1 MIKSL
6 VSLCAGLSPQGL
18 QSLVVSH
25 YARDMSGLI
34 LVLIILAALI
44 VGIVLIYNKLVE
56 KRALVENGW
65 SDIEV
70 QLKRRADLIPR
81 LVEVVKGYA
90 AHERGVFKD
99 VIEAR
104 NAALSAGGNVGQ
116 RGAAEYNVA
125 AQTPRLLALKED
137 YPELKSN
144 ENFLDLQE
152 ELTDTEDKIEMARR
166 FYNGA
171 VRELNIKVKSVPSN
185 FIAGPFGFRAQPFFE
200 IEPADRAVPDVS
212 FD

>member
-1 MIKSL
+1 
-6 VSLCAGLSPQGL
+6 
-18 QSLVVSH
+18 
-25 YARDMSGLI
+25 MSGLI
-34 LVLIILAALI
+34 IILIVLAALI
-44 VGIVLIYNKLVE
+44 VGIILIYNKLVE
-56 KRALVENGW
+56 KRTLVENGW

-70 QLKRRADLIPR
+70 QLKRRSDLIPR
-81 LVEVVKGYA
+81 LVDVVKGYA
-90 AHERGVFKD
+90 AHERGVFQD
-99 VIEAR
+99 VIAAR

-152 ELTDTEDKIEMARR
+152 KLTDTEDKIEMARR

-185 FIAGPFGFRAQPFFE
+185 FVAGPFGFHAQPFFE

>member
-1 MIKSL
+1 
-6 VSLCAGLSPQGL
+6 
-18 QSLVVSH
+18 
-25 YARDMSGLI
+25 MSGLI
-34 LVLIILAALI
+34 IILIVLAALI
-44 VGIVLIYNKLVE
+44 VGIILIYNKLVE
-56 KRALVENGW
+56 KRTLVENGW

-70 QLKRRADLIPR
+70 QLKRRSDLIPR
-81 LVEVVKGYA
+81 LVDVVKGYA
-90 AHERGVFKD
+90 AHERGVFQD
-99 VIEAR
+99 VIAAR

-152 ELTDTEDKIEMARR
+152 KLTDTEDKIEMARR

-185 FIAGPFGFRAQPFFE
+185 FVAGPFGFRAQPFFE
-200 IEPADRAVPDVS
+200 IEPAERAVPDVS

>member
-1 MIKSL
+1 
-6 VSLCAGLSPQGL
+6 
-18 QSLVVSH
+18 
-25 YARDMSGLI
+25 MSGFII
-34 LVLIILAALI
+34 LGIFLALLIIG
-44 VGIVLIYNKLVE
+44 VVLIYNSLVQ
-56 KRALVENGW
+56 KRALVQNGW

-70 QLKRRADLIPR
+70 QLKRRSDLIPR
-81 LVEVVKGYA
+81 LVDVVKGYA
-90 AHERGVFKD
+90 AHERDVFRD
-99 VIEAR
+99 VVAAR

-116 RGAAEYNVA
+116 RGAAEYIVA

-171 VRELNIKVKSVPSN
+171 VREMNIKVKSVPSN
-185 FIAGPFGFRAQPFFE
+185 LVAGPFGFRAQPFFE
-200 IEPADRAVPDVS
+200 IEPADRAAPDVS
-212 FD
+212 FG

>member
-1 MIKSL
+1 
-6 VSLCAGLSPQGL
+6 
-18 QSLVVSH
+18 
-25 YARDMSGLI
+25 MSGLI
-34 LVLIILAALI
+34 IILIVLAALI

-56 KRALVENGW
+56 KRTLVENGW

-70 QLKRRADLIPR
+70 QLKRRSDLIPR
-81 LVEVVKGYA
+81 LVDVVKGYA
-90 AHERGVFKD
+90 AHERSVFQD
-99 VIEAR
+99 VIAAR
-104 NAALSAGGNVGQ
+104 NAALSAGGNVGK

-171 VRELNIKVKSVPSN
+171 VRELNMKVKSVPSN
-185 FIAGPFGFRAQPFFE
+185 FVAGPFGFRAQPFFE
-200 IEPADRAVPDVS
+200 IEPADRAAPDVS

>member
-1 MIKSL
+1 
-6 VSLCAGLSPQGL
+6 
-18 QSLVVSH
+18 
-25 YARDMSGLI
+25 MSGLI
-34 LVLIILAALI
+34 IVLILLAALI
-44 VGIVLIYNKLVE
+44 VGVVLIYNKLVE

-81 LVEVVKGYA
+81 LVDVVKGYA
-90 AHERGVFKD
+90 AHERSVFQD
-99 VIEAR
+99 VIAAR
-104 NAALSAGGNVGQ
+104 NAALTAGGNVGQ

-152 ELTDTEDKIEMARR
+152 ELADTEDKIEMARR

-185 FIAGPFGFRAQPFFE
+185 LIAGPFGFKAQPFFE
-200 IEPADRAVPDVS
+200 IEPGDRAAPDVS
-212 FD
+212 FN

>member
-1 MIKSL
+1 
-6 VSLCAGLSPQGL
+6 
-18 QSLVVSH
+18 
-25 YARDMSGLI
+25 MSGLI
-34 LVLIILAALI
+34 IILIVLAALI

-56 KRALVENGW
+56 KRTLVENGW

-70 QLKRRADLIPR
+70 QLKRRSDLIPR
-81 LVEVVKGYA
+81 LVDVVKGYA
-90 AHERGVFKD
+90 AHERSVFQD
-99 VIEAR
+99 VIAAR
-104 NAALSAGGNVGQ
+104 NAALSAGGNVGK

-185 FIAGPFGFRAQPFFE
+185 FVAGPFGFRAQPFFE
-200 IEPADRAVPDVS
+200 IEPADRNAPDVS

>member
-1 MIKSL
+1 
-6 VSLCAGLSPQGL
+6 
-18 QSLVVSH
+18 
-25 YARDMSGLI
+25 MSGFII
-34 LVLIILAALI
+34 LGIFLALLIIG
-44 VGIVLIYNKLVE
+44 VVLIYNSLVQ
-56 KRALVENGW
+56 KRALVQNGW

-70 QLKRRADLIPR
+70 QLKRRSDLIPR
-81 LVEVVKGYA
+81 LVDVVKGYA
-90 AHERGVFKD
+90 AHERDVFRD
-99 VIEAR
+99 VVAAR

-116 RGAAEYNVA
+116 RGAAEYIVA

-171 VRELNIKVKSVPSN
+171 VREMNIKVKSVPSDLV
-185 FIAGPFGFRAQPFFE
+185 AGPFGFRAQPFFE
-200 IEPADRAVPDVS
+200 IEPADRAAPDVS
-212 FD
+212 FG

>member
-1 MIKSL
+1 
-6 VSLCAGLSPQGL
+6 
-18 QSLVVSH
+18 
-25 YARDMSGLI
+25 MSGLI
-34 LVLIILAALI
+34 VILILLAALI

-56 KRALVENGW
+56 KRTLVENGW

-70 QLKRRADLIPR
+70 QLKRRSDLIPR
-81 LVEVVKGYA
+81 LVDVVKGYA
-90 AHERGVFKD
+90 AHERGVFQD
-99 VIEAR
+99 VIAAR

-152 ELTDTEDKIEMARR
+152 ELSDTEDKIEMARR

-185 FIAGPFGFRAQPFFE
+185 FVAGPFGFRAQPFFE
-200 IEPADRAVPDVS
+200 IEPADRAAPDVS

>member
-1 MIKSL
+1 
-6 VSLCAGLSPQGL
+6 
-18 QSLVVSH
+18 
-25 YARDMSGLI
+25 MSGLI
-34 LVLIILAALI
+34 IILIVLAALI

-56 KRALVENGW
+56 KRTLVENGW

-70 QLKRRADLIPR
+70 QLKRRSDLIPR
-81 LVEVVKGYA
+81 LVDVVKGYA
-90 AHERGVFKD
+90 AHERSVFQD
-99 VIEAR
+99 VIAAR
-104 NAALSAGGNVGQ
+104 NAALSAGGNVGK

-185 FIAGPFGFRAQPFFE
+185 FVAGPFGFRAQPFFK
-200 IEPADRAVPDVS
+200 IEPADRAAPDVS

>member
-1 MIKSL
+1 
-6 VSLCAGLSPQGL
+6 
-18 QSLVVSH
+18 
-25 YARDMSGLI
+25 MSGLI
-34 LVLIILAALI
+34 IVLILLAALI
-44 VGIVLIYNKLVE
+44 VGVVLIYNKLVE

-81 LVEVVKGYA
+81 LVDVVKGYA
-90 AHERGVFKD
+90 AHERSVFQD
-99 VIEAR
+99 VIAAR

-152 ELTDTEDKIEMARR
+152 KLTDTEDKIEMARR

-185 FIAGPFGFRAQPFFE
+185 FVAGPFGFRAQPFFE

>member
-1 MIKSL
+1 MI
-6 VSLCAGLSPQGL
+6 A
-18 QSLVVSH
+18 
-25 YARDMSGLI
+25 
-34 LVLIILAALI
+34 
-44 VGIVLIYNKLVE
+44 
-56 KRALVENGW
+56 
-65 SDIEV
+65 
-70 QLKRRADLIPR
+70 
-81 LVEVVKGYA
+81 
-90 AHERGVFKD
+90 
-99 VIEAR
+99 AR

-152 ELTDTEDKIEMARR
+152 KLTDTEDKIEMARR

-185 FIAGPFGFRAQPFFE
+185 FVAGPFGFRAQPFFE

>member
-1 MIKSL
+1 
-6 VSLCAGLSPQGL
+6 
-18 QSLVVSH
+18 
-25 YARDMSGLI
+25 MSGLI
-34 LVLIILAALI
+34 IILIVLAALI

-56 KRALVENGW
+56 KRTLVENGW

-70 QLKRRADLIPR
+70 QLKRRSDLIPR
-81 LVEVVKGYA
+81 LVDVVKGYA
-90 AHERGVFKD
+90 VHERSVFQD
-99 VIEAR
+99 VIAAR
-104 NAALSAGGNVGQ
+104 NAALSAGGNVGK

-171 VRELNIKVKSVPSN
+171 VRELNIKVESVPSN
-185 FIAGPFGFRAQPFFE
+185 FVAGPFGFRAQPFFE
-200 IEPADRAVPDVS
+200 IEPADRNAPDVS